1 MVDVIEGALA
11 QLGERLNGIQK
22 VGGSIPP
29 SSTRKGGLAMRP
41 FKIKTDRILIV
52 INYSQLDIRI
62 KVPRKK
68 HGR

>member
-1 MVDVIEGALA
+1 
-11 QLGERLNGIQK
+11 
-22 VGGSIPP
+22 
-29 SSTRKGGLAMRP
+29 MRP